1 MAGTPRRG
9 TIPEP
14 ALRSLGARTWAAVA
28 VSISVLALGCSDNVG
43 PAGPGFP
50 ASQTGTTGAL
60 ALFPNKDL
68 METVPSDG
76 GQCFTRIQFL
86 ATGGVPPYKFVI
98 LVFSGKSSIDANGLY
113 TAQLAAATRLDDTV
127 VVTDSV
133 GTRASSTVTITCS

>member
-50 ASQTGTTGAL
+50 ASQTGVL
-60 ALFPNKDL
+60 DLLPKDL
-68 METVPSDG
+68 METIPSDG

-113 TAQLAAATRLDDTV
+113 TAQLAAATTLDDAV

-133 GTRASSTVTITCS
+133 GTRASSTVKIMCS

>member
-68 METVPSDG
+68 LETVPSDG